1 MLDRLD
7 DIKQMGQEQFG
18 TLDHPADLEDNQSA
32 TLNNDRELI
41 VEFLGY
47 TKEVQIALQ
56 EMEENNVDMRRL
68 VQELI
73 MDKKSSGQ
81 QQLQDDITGLISEN
95 QINQNMIK
103 EKLNFMTDDLNESK
117 KTHKDEPETRVK

>member
-1 MLDRLD
+1 M
-7 DIKQMGQEQFG
+7 
-18 TLDHPADLEDNQSA
+18 EDNQSA